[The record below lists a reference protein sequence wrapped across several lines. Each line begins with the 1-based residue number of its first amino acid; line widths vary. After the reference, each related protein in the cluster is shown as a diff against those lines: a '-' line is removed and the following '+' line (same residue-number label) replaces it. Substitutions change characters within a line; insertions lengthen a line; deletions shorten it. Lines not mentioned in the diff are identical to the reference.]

1 MKQEAEAKSYTI
13 ELVPHKNS
21 DKVEADKRRADVL
34 DLLRRMHL
42 RAKKKGR
49 PSLNEKEF
57 ENAA

>member
-1 MKQEAEAKSYTI
+1 MKQQAEAKNYTI
-13 ELVPHKNS
+13 ELVPHKNK

-34 DLLRRMHL
+34 DILKRMHL

-49 PSLNEKEF
+49 PSNKEEEF